1 MSRPHLSLVPTHL
14 LALALAVVACGGAPE
29 PAPASVTPATAD
41 PSAPPDAVAP
51 VPDVLPDVVARV
63 NGEDVTSAQ
72 LDEAVGRIEAQIG
85 GPLPP
90 EERSHVVREILDQ
103 LIAFRLL
110 TQAADA
116 SGLALPDSELDA
128 ELALVQNQFPSAE
141 AFATALAAQGTTLE
155 EFRAETR
162 RQILVEQLVEQTIA
176 DQIAVTP
183 EQVTAFYQD
192 NPDQFRAGAQ
202 VRARHILISV
212 PEAGTA
218 EARAEAR
225 GRAEDVLAQVQAG
238 GDFEALAGEHSD
250 DPGSAVAGGDL
261 GYFGQGDMVPT
272 FDEAAFSLAPGE
284 TSGLVESQF
293 GFHIIRVVDRQAE
306 RMLPLDDVRPQLEQ
320 YLLGQNQQTATQA
333 YIDALR
339 AQGTVEILI

>member
-1 MSRPHLSLVPTHL
+1 LLPAFLLV
-14 LALALAVVACGGAPE
+14 AACGAAPE
-29 PAPASVTPATAD
+29 PLPASVTPATAD
-41 PSAPPDAVAP
+41 PTAPPEAVAP
-51 VPDVLPDVVARV
+51 VPDVLPGVVARV
-63 NGEDVTSAQ
+63 NGEDVTGAD
-72 LDEAVGRIEAQIG
+72 LDQAVARIEAQIG

-110 TQAADA
+110 TQAADT
-116 SGLALPDSELDA
+116 SGITIPESDLDAQLALA
-128 ELALVQNQFPSAE
+128 RNQFPSEE
-141 AFATALAAQGTTLE
+141 AFETALAAQGTTLE
-155 EFRAETR
+155 AFRAETR
-162 RQILVEQLVEQTIA
+162 RQLLVEQLVSQEIA
-176 DQIAVTP
+176 GDLAVTP
-183 EQVTAFYQD
+183 EQITAFYQE
-192 NPDQFRAGAQ
+192 NPDEFRVGAQ
-202 VRARHILISV
+202 VRARHILIGV

-218 EARAEAR
+218 ETRAASRARAE
-225 GRAEDVLAQVQAG
+225 EVLADLQAG
-238 GDFEALAGEHSD
+238 GDFEALAREHSD

-293 GFHIIRVVDRQAE
+293 GFHIIRVVDRQAA

-320 YLLGQNQQTATQA
+320 FLQGQNQQTATQA

-339 AQGTVEILI
+339 AQGNVEILI